1 MRVAAIDIG
10 TNTLRLLI
18 ADVSG
23 DPTRTLVPI
32 ARRTIVARLGRGV
45 DSTKLIDPDVLGRGV
60 AVLAG
65 FADIIRR
72 MDVGVVRAVATSAM
86 RDAGNSD
93 LFLEQSTRVL
103 GVTPDI
109 IDSDEEAALSFRGA
123 TDGLGSNGPVLVIDP
138 GGGSTEF
145 VLGTTEPEYTVS
157 IDIGSVRITERHLQE
172 RPVPPQVLAIARS
185 AVDELMARVSL
196 PMKPSVVIGVGGTFS
211 TMAALHLDLPRF
223 DTEKVHRST
232 LTDNAIEGLVEFL
245 ALKSVE
251 ETQQIQSMETG
262 RADVILGGSIVVE
275 RALKV
280 ADATEVIVSET
291 GILHGL
297 ALTLAESQA
306 S

>member
-10 TNTLRLLI
+10 TNTLRLLV
-18 ADVSG
+18 ADVERDAG
-23 DPTRTLVPI
+23 PGLVPI
-32 ARRTIVARLGRGV
+32 ERRTVVARLGRGV
-45 DSTKLIDPDVLGRGV
+45 DSTKLISPDVLGRGV

-72 MDVGVVRAVATSAM
+72 TGADVVRAVATSAM
-86 RDAGNSD
+86 RDAANSEV
-93 LFLEQSTRVL
+93 FLERSSGAL

-123 TDGLGSNGPVLVIDP
+123 TDGLSPDGPVLVIDP

-145 VLGTTEPEYTVS
+145 VLGTTEPDYTVS

-172 RPVPPQVLAIARS
+172 RPVPPRVLAIARS

-196 PMKPSVVIGVGGTFS
+196 PMTPDVVVGVGGTFS
-211 TMAALHLDLPRF
+211 TMAALHLNLARF
-223 DTEKVHRST
+223 DSEKVHRST
-232 LTDNAIEGLVEFL
+232 LTDDAIEGLVEFL

-251 ETQQIQSMETG
+251 ETAQLPSVETG

-275 RALKV
+275 RAIRV
-280 ADATEVIVSET
+280 AGASEVVVSET

-297 ALTLAESQA
+297 ALTLAESHA